1 MLTLN
6 RKEILFMK
14 ELIKFHKRNQKEG
27 ESVEE
32 YIRHLYELSEHADFA
47 DREFKVQFV
56 TDLS

>member
-1 MLTLN
+1 
-6 RKEILFMK
+6 MK